1 MTLFQG
7 YFKDCQYSG
16 TIKARKKIPFPNPII
31 LQTKWFVK
39 FINYLN
45 GNAFLESAISFS
57 NI

>member
-16 TIKARKKIPFPNPII
+16 AIKACKKIPFPNPII

-39 FINYLN
+39 FMNYLN
-45 GNAFLESAISFS
+45 CNAFLETAVNFS